1 MANPSTWALGV
12 AAAAIGVSLSY
23 TQWLAPK
30 VDAEANFQMAR
41 LGFGAAGLVR
51 MQVLDLVGQKTEI
64 RFEGWKRNP
73 AFAPGTFKF
82 VPGKDVDV
90 VGQ

>member
-1 MANPSTWALGV
+1 
-12 AAAAIGVSLSY
+12 
-23 TQWLAPK
+23 
-30 VDAEANFQMAR
+30 MAR